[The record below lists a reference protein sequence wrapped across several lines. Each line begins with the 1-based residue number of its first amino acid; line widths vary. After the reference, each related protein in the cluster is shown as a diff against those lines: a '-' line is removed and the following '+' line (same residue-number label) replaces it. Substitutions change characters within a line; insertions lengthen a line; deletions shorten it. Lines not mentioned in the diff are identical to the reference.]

1 MGKNKVNKNENIIEL
16 KNKIIHFLYYLD
28 DFIYRNNMNK
38 YNIKGLVK
46 LGVTPLSQGGSQA
59 NFYCVKF
66 KQEILESKLLH
77 F

>member
-1 MGKNKVNKNENIIEL
+1 MI
-16 KNKIIHFLYYLD
+16 LYID

-46 LGVTPLSQGGSQA
+46 LAVTPLSQGGSQA

>member
-1 MGKNKVNKNENIIEL
+1 MILFINNI
-16 KNKIIHFLYYLD
+16 Y
-28 DFIYRNNMNK
+28 K

-46 LGVTPLSQGGSQA
+46 LGVTPLSQGGSRA